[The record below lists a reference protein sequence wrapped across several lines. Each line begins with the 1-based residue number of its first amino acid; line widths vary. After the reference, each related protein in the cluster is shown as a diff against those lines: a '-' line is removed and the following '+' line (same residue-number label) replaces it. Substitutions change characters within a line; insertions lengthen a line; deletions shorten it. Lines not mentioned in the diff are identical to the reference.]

1 MPTSSAS
8 GGEPRQA
15 LAAGVGAYLLWG
27 FLPLYFH
34 VLYGMGVGSAEMIA
48 HRTLWAVA
56 WAFGLVLLGR
66 QVPQVARV
74 LSEPKTLGVL
84 ALSTLAILINWS
96 IYVVAV
102 NSGKVLE
109 TSLGYYINPLMNM
122 AVGALL
128 FRDRMTAEGKIAI
141 GLAVV
146 GVAVQALALG
156 HLPVISLALAFSFCL
171 YGVIRKQV
179 QADAQTGLFIE
190 CLYLTL
196 PGMAYV
202 LFLETTGAGHFRD
215 GWGVALL
222 LLAAGPATVVPLA
235 LFAWAARRLTMTA
248 LGFLQFLA
256 PTLQFGVGIALGE
269 AFTPLRAL
277 SFAFI
282 WAGVAVFAW
291 GVLRGSTRRS
301 APAHHD

>member
-1 MPTSSAS
+1 M
-8 GGEPRQA
+8 
-15 LAAGVGAYLLWG
+15 AAGIGAYLLWG

-56 WAFGLVLLGR
+56 WAFALVLLGR

-74 LSEPKTLGVL
+74 LGEPRTMGVL
-84 ALSTLAILINWS
+84 ALSTATILANWS

-128 FRDRMTAEGKIAI
+128 FRDRMTTEGKIAI

-156 HLPVISLALAFSFCL
+156 HLPVISLALATSFCA

-179 QADAQTGLFIE
+179 RADAQTGLFIE

-196 PGMAYV
+196 PGLAYV
-202 LFLETTGAGHFRD
+202 LWLEATGAGHFRE
-215 GWGVALL
+215 GLGVALL
-222 LLAAGPATVVPLA
+222 LLAAGPGTVIPLT

-256 PTLQFGVGIALGE
+256 PTLQFIIGVALGE
-269 AFTPLRAL
+269 ALTPLRVL

-282 WAGVAVFAW
+282 WAGVAVFGF
-291 GVLRGSTRRS
+291 GVVRASRQKAAPS
-301 APAHHD
+301 AA

>member
-1 MPTSSAS
+1 MAPAAAS

-74 LSEPKTLGVL
+74 LGEPRTLGFL
-84 ALSTLAILINWS
+84 ALSTLAILVNWT
-96 IYVVAV
+96 IYVIAV
-102 NSGKVLE
+102 NGGKVLE
-109 TSLGYYINPLMNM
+109 ASLGYYINPLMNM
-122 AVGALL
+122 AVGAVL
-128 FRDRMTAEGKIAI
+128 FRERMNVEGKIAI

-196 PGMAYV
+196 PGLAYV
-202 LFLETTGAGHFRD
+202 LFLETIGAGHFRD

>member
-1 MPTSSAS
+1 MAPSSAS

-15 LAAGVGAYLLWG
+15 LAAGFGAYFIWG

-34 VLYGMGVGSAEMIA
+34 VLNGFGVGSAEMIA

-66 QVPQVARV
+66 QAPQVARV
-74 LSEPKTLGVL
+74 LGEPRTLGVL
-84 ALSTLAILINWS
+84 ALSTAAILINWT

-122 AVGALL
+122 AVGAFL
-128 FRDRMTAEGKIAI
+128 FRDRMTTEGKIAI
-141 GLAVV
+141 ALAVIGV
-146 GVAVQALALG
+146 GVQALALG
-156 HLPVISLALAFSFCL
+156 HLPVISLALAVSFCA

-196 PGMAYV
+196 PGLAYV
-202 LFLETTGAGHFRD
+202 LFLEATGAGHFRD
-215 GWGVALL
+215 GPAVALL

-256 PTLQFGVGIALGE
+256 PTLQFMIGIWLGE
-269 AFTPLRAL
+269 AFTPMRAL

-282 WAGVAVFAW
+282 WAGVAVFAY
-291 GVLRGSTRRS
+291 GVVRASRQKAAAT
-301 APAHHD
+301 PA